1 MPLTWPRSSTFNL
14 NQTSSQWYYWPPVV
28 RYILNVRDKKKLTEE
43 LILLLPEEQRISPQS
58 ARIAWWFNLRPR
70 GGMRLTTLGYMTF
83 CDQLDLE
90 KYEYSITDPKQFNQ
104 QLILALDRKLQM
116 PYYIVVAKGIPKK
129 IIFFGSKEAVLVNL
143 YGNLEKFLDN
153 YN

>member
-1 MPLTWPRSSTFNL
+1 
-14 NQTSSQWYYWPPVV
+14 
-28 RYILNVRDKKKLTEE
+28 
-43 LILLLPEEQRISPQS
+43 
-58 ARIAWWFNLRPR
+58 
-70 GGMRLTTLGYMTF
+70 MTF